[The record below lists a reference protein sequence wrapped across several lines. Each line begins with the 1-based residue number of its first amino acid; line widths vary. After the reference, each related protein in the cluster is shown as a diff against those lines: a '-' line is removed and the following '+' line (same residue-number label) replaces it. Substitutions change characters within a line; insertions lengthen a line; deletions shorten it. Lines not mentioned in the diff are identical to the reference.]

1 MTDLPEISFVET
13 DLEAIAGAEG
23 SLAVLV
29 TPDGKLDRAAGRV
42 NRLTK
47 GALARLAESEVFEK
61 LEEGAVHSLSFP
73 AGMAVERLMVAK
85 LSKGA
90 AVGVARQAGANM
102 AKAAKPGA

>member
-1 MTDLPEISFVET
+1 MTDLPKFSFVET

-47 GALARLAESEVFEK
+47 GALVTTTL
-61 LEEGAVHSLSFP
+61 
-73 AGMAVERLMVAK
+73 
-85 LSKGA
+85 
-90 AVGVARQAGANM
+90 
-102 AKAAKPGA
+102 